1 VNVIKTKLSPILQA
15 KAGAKTL
22 AGCSALMLAL
32 GAAGSAYAAP
42 VLYKDKAA
50 FDAAVAGIA
59 NTDVS
64 VQNFDGIAAGTTFAS
79 GAAIGGLNLTYTL
92 GDTTVGDAIDPAAGI
107 RDIGGTSGANT
118 LAYEYA
124 GAFGGFTLGDTL
136 NFGFTVPTYAFGF
149 YLVLGDINFDFLAD
163 DAILSFGGAT
173 LSVADADVATSVNGT
188 PALFLGIVDT
198 AQKYSSASVVFNTPL
213 ELDDLI
219 TVTDK
224 VTNPPNPLPV
234 PGTLLLVLLGGTML
248 SAAKRLGRKL
258 SGQA

>member
-1 VNVIKTKLSPILQA
+1 VNVMKTKPNPILHGNA
-15 KAGAKTL
+15 SFTTL
-22 AGCSALMLAL
+22 LSCSALMLAFC
-32 GAAGSAYAAP
+32 AGSTAYAAP

-64 VQNFDGIAAGTTFAS
+64 VQNFDGIPGGTTFAS
-79 GAAIGGLNLTYTL
+79 GSAIGGLNLTYTL
-92 GDTTVGDAIDPAAGI
+92 GDSVSGDAIDPTAGI
-107 RDIGGTSGANT
+107 RNIGGTSGSNT
-118 LAYEYA
+118 LAYEYG
-124 GAFGGFTLGDTL
+124 GALGGFTLGDTL
-136 NFGFTVPTYAFGF
+136 NFGFSLPTYAFGF
-149 YLVLGDINFDFLAD
+149 YLVVGDINFDFLAD

-188 PALFLGIVDT
+188 PALFFGIVDT
-198 AQKYSSASVVFNTPL
+198 AQKYSSASVVFNVPL

-234 PGTLLLVLLGGTML
+234 PGTLMLLLLGGTML
-248 SAAKRLGRKL
+248 SAGKRYGREL
-258 SGQA
+258 SGNA